1 MAATGCAPG
10 HNTPPPPSRSPH
22 RRPLGDRGPLFVPTG
37 SQTGDRGRG
46 GRGVKSGPR
55 SPWGRQRRLRGRQ
68 CAAGTGGPSPVLTNP
83 GAESRLRRGAL
94 RQRSLR
100 KPERAP
106 TGRALRKDSEW
117 WGDTEGGIQ
126 GGDECVWVGGYVIGF
141 WGGNGLP
148 SEWGPGGRGGGGG
161 RKDGC
166 GVSMGRG
173 VWVDVRG
180 VAALRS
186 GGCWRRGAAVNDNA
200 AVAVATAM
208 MLRQSPVRSEG
219 SGRNRGGGG
228 YGGYGM
234 RTTGERVPP

>member
-1 MAATGCAPG
+1 M
-10 HNTPPPPSRSPH
+10 
-22 RRPLGDRGPLFVPTG
+22 
-37 SQTGDRGRG
+37 
-46 GRGVKSGPR
+46 KSGPR

-148 SEWGPGGRGGGGG
+148 SEWGPGGRGGEEGG
-161 RKDGC
+161 RMDVGC
-166 GVSMGRG
+166 QWG
-173 VWVDVRG
+173 
-180 VAALRS
+180 
-186 GGCWRRGAAVNDNA
+186 
-200 AVAVATAM
+200 
-208 MLRQSPVRSEG
+208 EG
-219 SGRNRGGGG
+219 FGW
-228 YGGYGM
+228 M
-234 RTTGERVPP
+234 